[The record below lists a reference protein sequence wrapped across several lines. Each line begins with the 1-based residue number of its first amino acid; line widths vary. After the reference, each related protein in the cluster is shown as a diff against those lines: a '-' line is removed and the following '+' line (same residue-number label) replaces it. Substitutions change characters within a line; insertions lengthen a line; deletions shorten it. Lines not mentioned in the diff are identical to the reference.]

1 MPPRWVR
8 LVGFGLGGIAVYSAA
23 QAGISDPA
31 ERVAVWGATL
41 LFIALYFIGQYR
53 PIPLLLLAEAGTG
66 VVLQAYTPNGIG
78 FLVVIVSITQMT
90 RLELWTGRV
99 LALVAGLSYISVF
112 IATAHP
118 NAGGLLSLSTGLVFA
133 FIGAGSVRRLSA
145 EKQRTE
151 ALLQEVVAGREARI
165 QAAALDE
172 RSRLAREIHDIL
184 AHTLSAL
191 SIQLE
196 STQLLLEQRPGDPAG
211 LAAVERAARLAKE
224 GLGEARRAVGA
235 LRGDDLPGPELLPRL
250 AEDFQRDTGISCRLT
265 VEGEPVALPPE
276 ARLALYRTAQEALTN
291 IRKHA
296 SASAVELHLRY
307 GAGGV
312 ELTVEN
318 NGVAAAPE
326 NPGGHGL
333 IGMRERAELA
343 HGRLEAGPIPSGFR
357 VHLALPS

>member
-1 MPPRWVR
+1 
-8 LVGFGLGGIAVYSAA
+8 VGFGLIAVAIFSATQMHGTTRDA
-23 QAGISDPA
+23 HVLTWTGTI
-31 ERVAVWGATL
+31 
-41 LFIALYFIGQYR
+41 LFVILFFPVQYR
-53 PIPLLLLAEAGTG
+53 PIPLLLLAEAGAG
-66 VVLQAYTPNGIG
+66 VLLQAYNPPGIG
-78 FLVVIVSITQMT
+78 FLVLIVAITQMS
-90 RLELWTGRV
+90 RLDLWLGRV
-99 LALVAGLSYISVF
+99 LATISGLTFIGVF
-112 IATAHP
+112 VATANP

-133 FIGAGSVRRLSA
+133 FVGASSVRRMHE

-151 ALLQEVVAGREARI
+151 ALLQEALAGREARI
-165 QAAALDE
+165 EAAALNE

-196 STQLLLEQRPGDPAG
+196 STSLLMEQRPGDPAA
-211 LAAVERAARLAKE
+211 LAAVERAARLAKA
-224 GLGEARRAVGA
+224 GLGEAREAVGT
-235 LRGDDLPGPELLPRL
+235 LRGEDLPGPELLPRL
-250 AEDFQRDTGISCRLT
+250 AEDFQRDTGIPCRLT
-265 VEGEPVALPPE
+265 IEGAPVLLTAE

-296 SASAVELHLRY
+296 RASAVELRLQY
-307 GAGGV
+307 DGDGV

-318 NGVAAAPE
+318 DGVAGVPAC
-326 NPGGHGL
+326 PGGHGL